1 MQRLW
6 DFLRDTRRKLQRRRV
21 LGDFFG
27 RFRDKPV
34 RTAEV
39 AVIVHLFYFDLWGD
53 IAAYLAKIPGRYD
66 LYVSVPPLFAP
77 DVVRD
82 IAARYPQARFRIA
95 ENRGRD
101 IAPFLQC
108 LKEICDL
115 GYTAVCKIHSKRS
128 PHLEDGQGWKPE
140 NGETWR
146 SQIFEELLGSKQLVE
161 RILDAF
167 TRDSGLGMVGP
178 AGSLLRYLDVVGDNR
193 ENVRELMQRLD
204 IAEENFTFFAGSM
217 FWFRPASLKN
227 VVNLQLQVVDFPP
240 EAGQVDGTLAH
251 AVERILTPSVRQGG
265 WKVLSSP
272 MLE

>member
-1 MQRLW
+1 MQRLRN
-6 DFLRDTRRKLQRRRV
+6 FLRDTQRKLQRCRV
-21 LGDFFG
+21 VSDYSG
-27 RFRDKPV
+27 RFHEKPV
-34 RTAEV
+34 RTAEA
-39 AVIVHLFYFDLWGD
+39 AVIVHLFYFDLWPD
-53 IAAYLAKIPGRYD
+53 IASYLERIPANYD
-66 LYVSVPPLFAP
+66 LYVSVPPQFAP

-82 IAARYPQARFRIA
+82 IAVRYPQARFRIT

-101 IAPFLQC
+101 IAPFLQW
-108 LKEICDL
+108 LTEICDL

-146 SQIFEELLGSKQLVE
+146 SQIFEELLGSQRLVA
-161 RILDAF
+161 RILEAF
-167 TRDSGLGMVGP
+167 KTDGSLGMVGP

-193 ENVRELMQRLD
+193 ETVSELMRRLEL
-204 IAEENFTFFAGSM
+204 AEEDFTFFAGSM
-217 FWFRPASLKN
+217 FWFRPVALRK
-227 VVNLQLQVVDFPP
+227 VADLQLQFSDFPP

-251 AVERILTPSVRQGG
+251 AVERILTPSVRQSG